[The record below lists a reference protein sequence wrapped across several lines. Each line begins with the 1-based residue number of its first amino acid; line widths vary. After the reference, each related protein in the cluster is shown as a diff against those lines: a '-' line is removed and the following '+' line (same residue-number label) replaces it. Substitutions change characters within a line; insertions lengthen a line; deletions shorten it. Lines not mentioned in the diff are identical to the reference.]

1 MPASF
6 FTLTRRMSKNI
17 ILIFPPLPA
26 GNLAESGSHMLLI
39 SRLTLITAPTGCFR
53 IAVPHMRNCQI
64 PAVKLLLLASLIKP
78 GKTHYLPEFSMPHLY
93 IFLGLMIIA
102 LFGSCFIT

>member
-1 MPASF
+1 
-6 FTLTRRMSKNI
+6 
-17 ILIFPPLPA
+17 LP
-26 GNLAESGSHMLLI
+26 
-39 SRLTLITAPTGCFR
+39 
-53 IAVPHMRNCQI
+53 
-64 PAVKLLLLASLIKP
+64 LLAWLIKP